1 MYVGIS
7 IPHLPGST
15 PDSFTFAIVIWF
27 LMRSAQNHDAHWQ
40 LIDPVVRTT
49 LNYININD
57 DRNLLMIHSL
67 PYGSMGSC
75 TGTVSA
81 THSTKN
87 E

>member
-1 MYVGIS
+1 MLAYPFPICPVQ
-7 IPHLPGST
+7 LPIRLRSN
-15 PDSFTFAIVIWF
+15 WF

-57 DRNLLMIHSL
+57 DRNLLMNHSL
-67 PYGSMGSC
+67 PYGSTCSC

-81 THSTKN
+81 TH
-87 E
+87 